1 MKKYFTVTNTL
12 AYLTISS
19 MTKTKRLIRLVADGQ
34 CRQDGGERIRG
45 SAVQEQP

>member
-19 MTKTKRLIRLVADGQ
+19 MTKTKRFIDGQ